1 MISAVHRWAYGII
14 VMILLF
20 CAEIVVA
27 YPPDSVGIISKDS
40 AAFVPYTLK
49 KSPTTAI
56 LYSCVLPGLG
66 QYYVESYW
74 KIPLFTGAT
83 GFLAY
88 AIIANNGL
96 FTDVEN
102 DIARLEQAN
111 TVTNA
116 SAIALL
122 KREREVYRDR
132 RDLAWIGLG
141 AVYVIAAIDAYT
153 GAHLFDFDVSDKI
166 AGTIVP
172 NPAIAGVTL
181 TLHW

>member
-1 MISAVHRWAYGII
+1 MGSAVHRWSYA
-14 VMILLF
+14 ILLIILF
-20 CAEIVVA
+20 FSADIMQA
-27 YPPDSVGIISKDS
+27 YAPDSVQTRNDT

-111 TVTNA
+111 GITNA

-166 AGTIVP
+166 AGTIIP

-181 TLHW
+181 TLHL

>member
-1 MISAVHRWAYGII
+1 MVRLVSSVVCI
-14 VMILLF
+14 VLF
-20 CAEIVVA
+20 SCGTLMAK
-27 YPPDSVGIISKDS
+27 PDSPEKDS
-40 AAFVPYTLK
+40 AAFVPYSLT

-56 LYSCVLPGLG
+56 LYSCMLPGLG

-74 KIPLFTGAT
+74 KIPIFTGAT
-83 GFLAY
+83 GFLVY

-96 FTDVEN
+96 FSDVE
-102 DIARLEQAN
+102 AEVAQLELTNSSVNAN
-111 TVTNA
+111 
-116 SAIALL
+116 AIALL

-166 AGTIVP
+166 AGSLSP
-172 NPAIAGVTL
+172 NPAIAGINFTL
-181 TLHW
+181 RW